1 MAFWSNTQLGVPEPK
16 RSYRFLVYVGGFEPW
31 IAKKVTKPAFS
42 ISEAEHTYINHKF
55 YYPGRVEWNTV
66 DVTFVDPGQPDS
78 TQSVYNILRQSGY
91 APPKEPNDTRT
102 ISKAAAVNSLG
113 PIRIQTIGDQ
123 FKNTGDSAGAFASKP
138 KPLSTGTEV
147 LEEWVLYNAWL
158 KDVKFGDLDYTSDD
172 LLEITMTLRYDF
184 ALLND
189 DNSVNNVERA
199 VQTFSGMQNVFST
212 GQ

>member
-16 RSYRFLVYVGGFEPW
+16 RNYRFLVYVGGFAPW
-31 IAKKVTKPAFS
+31 IAKKVTKPSFS

-55 YYPGRVEWNTV
+55 YYPGRVEWSTV
-66 DVTFVDPGQPDS
+66 DVSFVDPGQPDS
-78 TQSVYNILRQSGY
+78 TQSVYNILRQGGY
-91 APPKEPNDTRT
+91 APPVDPNDTIT

-113 PIRIQTIGDQ
+113 TIRIQTIGDQ
-123 FKNTGDSAGAFASKP
+123 FQNTGDSTSQPSTPTPLAS
-138 KPLSTGTEV
+138 GTEV

-172 LLEITMTLRYDF
+172 LVEITMTLRYDF

-189 DNSVNNVERA
+189 DNKVNNVKRA
-199 VQTFSGMQNVFST
+199 VQVFPGSQGVFPT